1 MKYTIDKALKTSAY
15 MQLYTLFR
23 QDIVNGVYEFGT
35 KLPSKRLVAAETGV
49 SVITVEHAY
58 SLLCDEGYAESR
70 ERSGYFVAYSA
81 GECFP
86 VSEYSQKE
94 IKENYHNVST
104 EFPLSVYAKT
114 VRRVLAE
121 YGDAIFI
128 KSPNNGCQR
137 LRSAVAAYLA
147 RSRGISV
154 DPSQII
160 IGSGAEYLYSLVVQM
175 LGRDKIYAIEDPSYE
190 KIRKVY
196 KANGVSCD
204 MLKMGSDGIKSSALE
219 KTKAGVL
226 HVTPFNSF
234 PSGVT
239 ATASKRNEYIR
250 WAKNRNGYL
259 VEDDFDSEF
268 TVSMKTADTLFALE
282 PDRTIYMNTF
292 SKTVAPSL
300 RVGYMVLPESL
311 KQSFEETVG
320 FYACTV
326 PVLDQFI
333 LAELIENG
341 DFERHINR
349 VRRKRRNNK

>member
-1 MKYTIDKALKTSAY
+1 M
-15 MQLYTLFR
+15 
-23 QDIVNGVYEFGT
+23 
-35 KLPSKRLVAAETGV
+35 
-49 SVITVEHAY
+49 
-58 SLLCDEGYAESR
+58 
-70 ERSGYFVAYSA
+70 
-81 GECFP
+81 
-86 VSEYSQKE
+86 
-94 IKENYHNVST
+94 
-104 EFPLSVYAKT
+104 
-114 VRRVLAE
+114 LAE

>member
-1 MKYTIDKALKTSAY
+1 MKEKKYFN
-15 MQLYTLFR
+15 LYC
-23 QDIVNGVYEFGT
+23 DIKNKIISGEFAACE
-35 KLPSKRLVAAETGV
+35 KLPSKRVMADMSGCSL
-49 SVITVEHAY
+49 ITVERAY
-58 SLLCDEGYAESR
+58 SMLSDEGYILPR
-70 ERSGYFVAYSA
+70 ERSGYFVNKINAFDAIAIPKDSVTLNYLDL
-81 GECFP
+81 P
-86 VSEYSQKE
+86 VSSKDKHDFEYSLW
-94 IKENYHNVST
+94 
-104 EFPLSVYAKT
+104 FKT
-114 VRRVLAE
+114 IRKVISE
-121 YGDAIFI
+121 YGELLFI
-128 KSPNNGCQR
+128 KSPNKGCAI
-137 LRSAVAAYLA
+137 LRNAIADYLY
-147 RSRGISV
+147 RYRGMIAQ
-154 DPSQII
+154 PEQII